1 MPSPSRIQDKLFYG
15 WVVVAALLVIATFTY
30 GLDNSF
36 GVFLKSIESEFG
48 LSRAVTSS
56 VFSIHMILGIIFS
69 LLGGWAL
76 DRYGPK
82 ITIFVMGL
90 FTGLSLL
97 LTSQTNAS
105 WQIFITFGLLLS
117 IGTGPAYIVIMATVS
132 RWFDKKRGLALGI
145 AGSGAGL
152 AAVFIVPFAT
162 YLISSFNWRIAYI
175 VMGLITWLIV
185 IPLSRLVKKNPHEIG
200 VLPDGVKLGVDKIET
215 GRTEI
220 DGKQSNTQ
228 PTDSSLLQAART
240 RNFWFLAIIWL
251 LYSFC
256 LFLVFTHIVPH
267 ATDIGISAMKAATIL
282 SLIGGG
288 NIAGRLLI
296 GKVSDN
302 IGRKSTAITCA
313 LLVAG
318 AMIWLIWSQDLW
330 MLYLFAIVFGFFF
343 GGLDPIIT
351 ALIGDTFGLRS
362 IGVIMATLNVA
373 FGIGAAGGPFAGGLI
388 FDVSGSYS
396 TAFLAGA
403 LAMLTVAL
411 FTALLKQE
419 TIRNV

>member
-56 VFSIHMILGIIFS
+56 VFSIHMVLGIIFS

-82 ITIFVMGL
+82 ITIFFMGL

-117 IGTGPAYIVIMATVS
+117 VGTGPAYIVIMATVS
-132 RWFDKKRGLALGI
+132 RWFDRKRGLALGI

-152 AAVFIVPFAT
+152 ATIFIVPFAT

-175 VMGLITWLIV
+175 AIGLMTWLIV
-185 IPLSRLVKKNPHEIG
+185 IPLSRLVRKNPHEIG

-256 LFLVFTHIVPH
+256 LFLVLTHIVPH
-267 ATDIGISAMKAATIL
+267 ATDIGISAMKAATVL
-282 SLIGGG
+282 SLIGGS

-302 IGRKSTAITCA
+302 IGRKATAITCA

-373 FGIGAAGGPFAGGLI
+373 FGIGAASGPYAGGLI

-396 TAFLAGA
+396 IAFLAGA

-411 FTALLKQE
+411 FTALLREE